1 MSIYGC
7 VCVLKQ
13 LICILLGEEP
23 SINIPE
29 RKSMCATLL
38 SWFCLSLSANIS
50 HGLSLLMD
58 LQIGTVQS
66 ALLASITGL
75 FLAVDLNPQSQS
87 ISKNWVILV
96 QTEFHRINESNTVLE
111 CCDNENRGEPLFC

>member
-1 MSIYGC
+1 MVFLRDWSPDSRSSGLEVDLLRYAYVSIYGC

-29 RKSMCATLL
+29 RKSMCATLF

-50 HGLSLLMD
+50 HGLSLLMN

-66 ALLASITGL
+66 ALLGSITGL
-75 FLAVDLNPQSQS
+75 FLAVDLTPQS
-87 ISKNWVILV
+87 
-96 QTEFHRINESNTVLE
+96 
-111 CCDNENRGEPLFC
+111 